1 MRSIQGVEK
10 MYEEAERILISKEEI
25 EKTVQRL
32 ADEINRDYAGK
43 EIILAGLLKG
53 SFVFMGDLMR
63 KITVP
68 CSIDFMIVSSYG
80 GRTFSSG
87 EVNIKKD
94 LGEDI
99 KDKHVI
105 IVEDIIDSGITLSAV
120 LNILRHREPAS
131 LRLCAFLSKPARRQK
146 EVVIDYLGM
155 EIPDEFVIGYG
166 LDYDEKYRNFPFVG
180 ILDPKYIHE

>member
-1 MRSIQGVEK
+1 MYKG
-10 MYEEAERILISKEEI
+10 YEEVSKVLVDEETI
-25 EKTVQRL
+25 AKTVEEL
-32 ADEINRDYAGK
+32 AAQINRDYAGQ

-80 GRTFSSG
+80 GRTFSGG

-99 KDKHVI
+99 KGKNVI

-120 LNILRHREPAS
+120 LDILKKREPAS
-131 LRLCAFLSKPARRQK
+131 LKLCSFLSKPARRQK
-146 EVVIDYLGM
+146 EVHIDYLGL

-166 LDYDEKYRNFPFVG
+166 LDYDEKYRNIPFVG
-180 ILDPKYIHE
+180 ILDPKYIKE

>member
-1 MRSIQGVEK
+1 
-10 MYEEAERILISKEEI
+10 MYEESERTLISENEIKEI
-25 EKTVQRL
+25 VDRL
-32 ADEINRDYAGK
+32 ANEINRDYAGK
-43 EIILAGLLKG
+43 QIILAGLLKG

-80 GRTFSSG
+80 GKTYSSG
-87 EVNIKKD
+87 DVNIKKD

-99 KDKHVI
+99 KGKNVI

-120 LNILRHREPAS
+120 MDILKAREPES
-131 LRLCAFLSKPARRQK
+131 LRLCAFLSKPARRRK
-146 EVVIDYLGM
+146 EVNIDYLGM

-180 ILDPKYIHE
+180 ILDPKYIS

>member
-1 MRSIQGVEK
+1 MTDVVSKV
-10 MYEEAERILISKEEI
+10 LISEEEI
-25 EKTVQRL
+25 ARTVDRL
-32 ADEINRDYAGK
+32 AGEINRDYEGK
-43 EIILAGLLKG
+43 EIVLVGLLKG

-63 KITVP
+63 RLTMP

-94 LGEDI
+94 LGESI
-99 KDKHVI
+99 EGKNVI

-120 LNILRHREPAS
+120 MEILKKRNPAS
-131 LRLCAFLSKPARRQK
+131 LRLCSFLSKPARRVK
-146 EVVIDYLGM
+146 EVKIDYLGT

-166 LDYDEKYRNFPFVG
+166 LEYDEKYRNIPCVG
-180 ILDPKYIHE
+180 ILDPKYID

>member
-1 MRSIQGVEK
+1 MTDVVSKV
-10 MYEEAERILISKEEI
+10 LISEEEI
-25 EKTVQRL
+25 ARTVDRL
-32 ADEINRDYAGK
+32 AGEINRDYEGK
-43 EIILAGLLKG
+43 EIVLVGLLKG

-63 KITVP
+63 RLTMP

-94 LGEDI
+94 LGESI
-99 KDKHVI
+99 EGKNVI

-120 LNILRHREPAS
+120 MEILKKRNPAS
-131 LRLCAFLSKPARRQK
+131 LRLCSFLSKPARRVK
-146 EVVIDYLGM
+146 EVKIDYLGT

-166 LDYDEKYRNFPFVG
+166 LDYDEKYRNIPCVG
-180 ILDPKYIHE
+180 ILDPKYID